1 MAITEG
7 PSRFWANWLVLA
19 SLAVAAFGLVLVGA
33 PTLARRG
40 FSLLVYFDPLRIE
53 GFGPEATRYVDLS
66 HAVIGG
72 VMVGWG
78 VALAAISKRL
88 VSRGSRFGWNVVAG
102 SLLAWFVPDTIFSL
116 WSGFWQNAILNLAFA
131 TLFAVPLAALRG
143 AMAEDD

>member
-1 MAITEG
+1 M
-7 PSRFWANWLVLA
+7 
-19 SLAVAAFGLVLVGA
+19 
-33 PTLARRG
+33 
-40 FSLLVYFDPLRIE
+40 
-53 GFGPEATRYVDLS
+53 
-66 HAVIGG
+66 
-72 VMVGWG
+72 
-78 VALAAISKRL
+78 ALAAISKRL